1 MMSFDRNEKYIYAVY
16 AMSDSERVRRIIE
29 LLEKRGFRIAHDTG
43 IVCGSEFTESIAD
56 DICNSEV
63 VLVFASPAALK
74 SFFVTNE
81 IKFALSE
88 HKRLLIVNLEDTE
101 FPAEHRMR
109 LDWAQSVSCKL
120 YASDKEIVEAL
131 ENIPA
136 LCECRRNAD
145 DIRSCPDYYPAQQSI
160 APEKNATPVQN
171 APAQESSA
179 NRGSAVPPMTGI
191 PGMVATIPSLIGT
204 IAGGIGSLFKGKSK
218 KNGQP
223 SVPVKSPEP
232 VSYSSQPFMS
242 ASEECY
248 SSNFGAAID
257 SDPFSKAS
265 DSADA
270 PVPRISEVQFSAVVP
285 KKAERSEYIPIN
297 IVMYEEEFRN
307 KVDEL
312 LEENTKE
319 ASGGIHRVAENSKV
333 KVVLSSKDVEIEDD
347 VEERIW
353 FGKYQTFD
361 FDVPV
366 PEDYAKKQILF
377 RAGVYINDLH
387 VTNLKFI
394 VDVACA
400 QEQKAKIDR
409 EDIKSAFVSY
419 AKKDYLRVVSI
430 VQGMKKISPDMD
442 IFVDVESLRSGDDW
456 QEALKTEIDRHTVL
470 YLCWSKYASESKWVD
485 FEWRYAFEKKGAEG
499 IEPVPIGL
507 TEECPPPTELSGKHF
522 GDSRNYIIKA
532 LETVKKDNAYIVRK
546 GNGDII
552 HINKNSFTL
561 GREKAMVDCVV
572 DNSHISRRH
581 AEFIR
586 EEDGYFIMDVGSAN
600 KTYVNGV
607 LCEAWQKIPLEHGD
621 VILLADEVFGFEV
634 G

>member
-56 DICNSEV
+56 DICHSEV

-74 SFFVTNE
+74 SFFVKNE

-101 FPAEHRMR
+101 FPAELRMR
-109 LDWAQSVSCKL
+109 LDWAQSVSRKL
-120 YASDKEIVEAL
+120 YASDKEFVEAL

-145 DIRSCPDYYPAQQSI
+145 DICMCCPSASSVQQNRDPERS
-160 APEKNATPVQN
+160 VQ
-171 APAQESSA
+171 PTMTYQRMKRSS
-179 NRGSAVPPMTGI
+179 RMTASGK
-191 PGMVATIPSLIGT
+191 SLIGT
-204 IAGGIGSLFKGKSK
+204 IAGGIGSLFSRKSK

-265 DSADA
+265 DSPDA

-532 LETVKKDNAYIVRK
+532 LETVKKGNAYIVRK

-572 DNSHISRRH
+572 DNSRISRRH

-586 EEDGYFIMDVGSAN
+586 EEDGYFIMDAGSAN